1 MAVAYL
7 SLGSNIDAERNLSS
21 AVKALR
27 SQFGSVLLSPVYRT
41 TAVGFDG
48 DDFLNAAAR
57 LETSLDP
64 VALDAWLH
72 ELEDA
77 HGRRR
82 DVPRF
87 SSRSLDIDL
96 LLYDDL
102 VLKGR
107 GNLEL
112 PRPELAEQAFV
123 LRPMLDIA
131 PHCVH
136 PTIGR
141 TLREIWASMPVVD
154 RELVRAS
161 RVGLDPQVSSTSD
174 ADRQQEGD

>member
-1 MAVAYL
+1 MAIAYL
-7 SLGSNIDAERNLSS
+7 SLGSNIDAERNLHS

-27 SQFGSVLLSPVYRT
+27 SQFGDVLLSPIYQT

-57 LETSLDP
+57 LETGLEP
-64 VALDAWLH
+64 AALDAWLH
-72 ELEDA
+72 ALEDS

-87 SSRSLDIDL
+87 SSRPLDIDL
-96 LLYDDL
+96 LLYDNL

-131 PHCVH
+131 PQCVH

-141 TLREIWASMPVVD
+141 TLREIWASMPVAD
-154 RELVRAS
+154 RERVRVS
-161 RVGLDPQVSSTSD
+161 RVGLDHQVPSTSG
-174 ADRQQEGD
+174 AAPEQKDR